1 MTTTRSRPAALLW
14 LPLALLALVA
24 LGLTSCGGDDDDG
37 GDAGTAAGSDTECEP
52 LAAGGD
58 DGDGDAA
65 DVSGGDGGGQAIVL
79 APQDF
84 AESVTLT
91 EAYGQYL
98 EANNYDVTIQRPSG
112 FREIVYPALESG
124 DADIVIDYT
133 GSAATFLDETGEPS
147 PDSDETYDR
156 LTEALSDDLTAAAY
170 SPSEDANAL
179 VVLCSFAVDND
190 LTAISDLESVQ
201 DEITFGGSAQC
212 IEREDCLLGYQS
224 DEFYGLSFADV
235 RTLDYGPPLAAGLQS
250 GDIQAAQYQT
260 TAPEIASGDFVVLE
274 DDLGLLSA
282 DNIVP
287 IVRSEVADDELI
299 GLLDEL
305 SAVLTTDD
313 LIGWNEATDIGNEES
328 VDVATDWLED
338 NGLL

>member
-1 MTTTRSRPAALLW
+1 MHTTPSIRRLPFAILAASALL
-14 LPLALLALVA
+14 LA
-24 LGLTSCGGDDDDG
+24 SCG
-37 GDAGTAAGSDTECEP
+37 
-52 LAAGGD
+52 GGD
-58 DGDGDAA
+58 DGSSSA
-65 DVSGGDGGGQAIVL
+65 DGGDGGTGDGVGGGGAVVL
-79 APQDF
+79 VPQDF

-91 EAYGQYL
+91 EVYGQFL
-98 EANNYDVTIQRPSG
+98 EANGYDVTIQRPSG

-133 GSAATFLDETGEPS
+133 GSAATYLDESGEPS

-156 LTEALSDDLTAAAY
+156 LTSALGDDLTAAAY
-170 SPSEDANAL
+170 SPAEDANAL
-179 VVLCSFAVDND
+179 VVLRSFAEEND
-190 LTAISDLESVQ
+190 LTTISDLASVQ
-201 DEITFGGSAQC
+201 DEVTFGGSAQC

-287 IVRSEVADDELI
+287 IVRAEVADDDLI
-299 GLLDEL
+299 ALLDEL
-305 SAVLTTDD
+305 SEQLTTED
-313 LIGWNEATDIGNEES
+313 LIEWNEATDIQNEES
-328 VDVATDWLED
+328 VDVATEWLEEQ
-338 NGLL
+338 GLL